1 MLLRSV
7 FGAPSKVL
15 RQLKPAKIVR
25 PFGRLLTPRRTNLTI
40 VVGLNLNVITPANVK
55 PGSKL
60 PVVVVCI
67 LPMECLW
74 NVVTLLIIL

>member
-1 MLLRSV
+1 MLLRSA

-25 PFGRLLTPRRTNLTI
+25 PFGRFFTIRRTDLTI
-40 VVGLNLNVITPANVK
+40 VVGLNLNVIAPADAI
-55 PGSKL
+55 PGSKF

-67 LPMECLW
+67 LLMECLW